1 MIATELSHIQLAMYN
16 GVHEVSVL
24 GQLSHLL
31 CDIAS
36 HVLLQV
42 AKPTFD
48 QLANF
53 QSEENFCVMRVSKNQ
68 QMNTGGLV
76 RACVIGSFS
85 ENASNFK
92 NEKKKWKNKHT
103 IEWIHYATVYV
114 LWRMLRNF
122 TSNVKCKQANTHS
135 SFEEIFL

>member
-92 NEKKKWKNKHT
+92 NEKKNEKINIRSNGFIT
-103 IEWIHYATVYV
+103 RPYMYYDGCYATSH
-114 LWRMLRNF
+114 R
-122 TSNVKCKQANTHS
+122 T
-135 SFEEIFL
+135 